1 MIEKNKKKEQN
12 KLNRVWF
19 DMNTGTRTHKDSKH
33 PHRRDEKRKLKKML
47 DKEDY

>member
-1 MIEKNKKKEQN
+1 MIDKNEAKERAKKH
-12 KLNRVWF
+12 RVWF
-19 DMNTGTRTHKDSKH
+19 DMNTGTQTHKDRKH

>member
-1 MIEKNKKKEQN
+1 MVDKNLKKE
-12 KLNRVWF
+12 KAKKNRVWF
-19 DMNTGTRTHKDSKH
+19 DMNTGTRIHKDDKH